1 MPGVRIT
8 KMRETHLAWIWNF
21 FWRRKRREGKISSR
35 GGGLGV
41 ISRFFKERK
50 NRSGWGMEKRDE
62 WNVRFP
68 KLWNDPVK
76 GLSALIFFWNKDWKR
91 GGSCVRIRRVY
102 GVRELA
108 SWNIPYKFP
117 AETGVLAPWISSPY
131 FLLSIPFSRFFN
143 AIVDPLIRITW
154 LAGSI
159 FFLSL
164 SFVSFERKNLCVDC
178 WKIEGLRW
186 WFFSSFLSFVSY

>member
-117 AETGVLAPWISSPY
+117 PETGVLAPWISSPY
-131 FLLSIPFSRFFN
+131 PSLSPSHVSLTRSLTLWSVSRDSQDQFS
-143 AIVDPLIRITW
+143 
-154 LAGSI
+154 
-159 FFLSL
+159 FFLYL
-164 SFVSFERKNLCVDC
+164 SFHSKERICALIV
-178 WKIEGLRW
+178 GRLRD
-186 WFFSSFLSFVSY
+186 

>member
-117 AETGVLAPWISSPY
+117 PETGVLAPWISSPY

-143 AIVDPLIRITW
+143 AIVDLWSVSRD
-154 LAGSI
+154 SQDQFS
-159 FFLSL
+159 FFLYL
-164 SFVSFERKNLCVDC
+164 SFHSKERICALIVGRSRD
-178 WKIEGLRW
+178 
-186 WFFSSFLSFVSY
+186 